1 MHCGVHARVFKDSYS
16 GSNIAHLS
24 WTLKRSVLKMK
35 HAHLSGIVPTKRSE
49 FNQMHNADPI
59 NDTSIRRTANWLG
72 YGGLI
77 PFLVLTP
84 ASLFDAH
91 HAWTWSDALF
101 AYGAVIL
108 SFIGALHWGFAMA
121 LPGLDAS
128 RRVRTLIW
136 SVVPALIA
144 WPALLLAP
152 AEAAA
157 LMVIG
162 FVLHYVQDRRLARI
176 AALPSWYLPLRLRLS
191 AVACISLSL
200 GSFVRL

>member
-1 MHCGVHARVFKDSYS
+1 MYCGVHARVFKNSYS
-16 GSNIAHLS
+16 GSNIALLS
-24 WTLKRSVLKMK
+24 WTLKRSVHKMK
-35 HAHLSGIVPTKRSE
+35 HARMGGDASQKRTE

-59 NDTSIRRTANWLG
+59 NDASIRRTANWLG

-108 SFIGALHWGFAMA
+108 SFIGALHWGFAMV

-152 AEAAA
+152 AEAA
-157 LMVIG
+157 MVG
-162 FVLHYVQDRRLARI
+162 K
-176 AALPSWYLPLRLRLS
+176 
-191 AVACISLSL
+191 
-200 GSFVRL
+200 